1 MPVIHPTAQV
11 DVRSRIADNVE
22 VGPYCIVGG
31 DVDIREGC
39 RLIAHV
45 HVTGRTSIGPRCVI
59 YPFASLGTP
68 PQSVKYRGGPTRL
81 VIGADCQIREGVTMN
96 IGTEDGGGLTQVGE
110 RGFFMAQSHV
120 GHDCQVGSDVVL
132 ANGAVLGGHCF
143 VGDFVFMG
151 GLSAAHQFS
160 RLGASAMIAGITGVR
175 SDVIPFGFAVG
186 SLAYLDGL
194 NVVGMKRRN
203 FSRHQMH
210 VVRRAYRDLFLTTG
224 TFAQRLDA
232 VEVAYGG
239 EAPVAAIVA
248 FIRDGGKRALCH
260 PARGKRSPPA
270 AAADEL

>member
-11 DVRSRIADNVE
+11 DPGALIADDVE
-22 VGPYCIVGG
+22 VGPYCVVGG
-31 DVDIREGC
+31 GVAIAASC
-39 RLIAHV
+39 RLLPHV
-45 HVTGRTSIGPRCVI
+45 HVTGRTTIGPRCVI
-59 YPFASLGTP
+59 HPFASLGTP

-120 GHDCQVGSDVVL
+120 GHDCRVGNDVVL
-132 ANGAVLGGHCF
+132 ANGAVLGGHCSL
-143 VGDFVFMG
+143 GDFVFMG
-151 GLSAAHQFS
+151 GLSAAHQFT

-203 FSRHQMH
+203 FSRRELQA
-210 VVRRAYRDLFLTTG
+210 VRRAYRDLFLTPG
-224 TFAQRLDA
+224 IFAQRLDA
-232 VEVAYGG
+232 VEAAYGC
-239 EAPVAAIVA
+239 EAPVAAIIT
-248 FIRDGGKRALCH
+248 FIREGGKRSLCH
-260 PARGKRSPPA
+260 PARGRQRA
-270 AAADEL
+270 AVGGTDQQ